1 MTLALFA
8 LLFSTFS
15 LVVVIDHY
23 YICPGRIR
31 RRNDRLNRLDARA
44 AEVSERLNRP
54 CGTP

>member
-54 CGTP
+54 CDTP